1 MQRGSEGFEAPGEI
15 EGIDGIE
22 EVGFWS
28 ESGGAVLIVCLF
40 VAAGLGWASWLGGTY
55 PAHVMAEV
63 ENTTSESP
71 RLFLVD
77 GFNLLHAAVLKGQE
91 RADWWRRPAR
101 TRVLDLAERFPDRG
115 AEIVVVFDGDDPED
129 PAGEGAPR
137 VQQVFA
143 PSADEWLVRRV
154 KDTPRG
160 SAVAVVTADR
170 KLAARARHHGAE
182 IVSPRDFAERCRERE
197 GSGPGSAAG

>member
-1 MQRGSEGFEAPGEI
+1 MSQEDE
-15 EGIDGIE
+15 
-22 EVGFWS
+22 GFWS
-28 ESGGAVLIVCLF
+28 ESGGAALIVCLF

-63 ENTTSESP
+63 ENDTSPEP
-71 RLFLVD
+71 ARIFLVD
-77 GFNLLHAAVLKGQE
+77 GFNLLHAALLTGPE

-101 TRVLDLAERFPDRG
+101 NRVLDLAERFPDRH
-115 AEIVVVFDGDDPED
+115 AEIFVVFDGNDPED
-129 PAGEGAPR
+129 PAGDAAPR

-160 SAVAVVTADR
+160 SPVAVVTADR

-182 IVSPRDFAERCRERE
+182 IVSPRDFAERCRERD
-197 GSGPGSAAG
+197 GPDPGSAAG